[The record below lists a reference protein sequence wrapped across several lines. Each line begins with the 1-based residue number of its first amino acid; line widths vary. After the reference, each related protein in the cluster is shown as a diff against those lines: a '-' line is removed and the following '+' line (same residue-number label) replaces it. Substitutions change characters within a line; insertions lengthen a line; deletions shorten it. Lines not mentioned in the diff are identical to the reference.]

1 MSFDQALQA
10 RDTASHNHV
19 QAAQEKKT
27 HLMHYLRLDATV
39 ETLNNPQMIGQA
51 YTDLDYSAAQEMIL
65 LVTKMVSCK
74 RADVHEAREDLA
86 QFFEK
91 RLEKQINDKANAK
104 YDVEVRA
111 AA

>member
-19 QAAQEKKT
+19 QATQDKITKV
-27 HLMHYLRLDATV
+27 MHYLRLDATV
-39 ETLNNPQMIGQA
+39 DTLANPLMIGQA
-51 YTDLDYSAAQEMIL
+51 YADLDYSASQEMIL
-65 LVTKMVSCK
+65 LLTKMVSCK

-91 RLEKQINDKANAK
+91 RLEKQINAMANEK
-104 YDVEVRA
+104 YEIEVRA